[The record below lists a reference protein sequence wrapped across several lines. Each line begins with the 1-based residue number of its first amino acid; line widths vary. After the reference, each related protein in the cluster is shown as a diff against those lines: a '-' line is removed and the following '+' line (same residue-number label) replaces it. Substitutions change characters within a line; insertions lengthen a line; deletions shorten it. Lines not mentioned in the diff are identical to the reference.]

1 MEKSVVKNEFE
12 CQEKCIEKESRCKS
26 CNVYPEENDVICEL
40 NNKTRLMKAADFKK
54 KRGSTYYGLVQVSSV
69 VCVNSLKLRFLGS
82 YLNSLIGDLDNSRF
96 TKSRFRSL
104 TTENTYIFVFLALSR
119 KFEWKNTMGNIYFC
133 LFFFITFS
141 TKFEWQ
147 NTISSCLVF
156 TLSSIFISC
165 EEINRRIIFAVKQ
178 WNWLDGI
185 SSIYFPCLS
194 IYQWC
199 LLELNSCRWKVH
211 KELSLNKVYWSQFS
225 VSLHPSIFW
234 FLERVSQLFMN
245 GKFTKKY
252 NSIET

>member
-1 MEKSVVKNEFE
+1 MTTPVSRSRVFALWLLKIHIFLFFLLF
-12 CQEKCIEKESRCKS
+12 QE
-26 CNVYPEENDVICEL
+26 
-40 NNKTRLMKAADFKK
+40 
-54 KRGSTYYGLVQVSSV
+54 SS
-69 VCVNSLKLRFLGS
+69 NGKIRWE
-82 YLNSLIGDLDNSRF
+82 I
-96 TKSRFRSL
+96 
-104 TTENTYIFVFLALSR
+104 YIFV
-119 KFEWKNTMGNIYFC
+119 C
-133 LFFFITFS
+133 FFFLTFS

-156 TLSSIFISC
+156 TLSSISISC

-225 VSLHPSIFW
+225 VSLLPSIFW
-234 FLERVSQLFMN
+234 FLERVSQLFMI

>member
-40 NNKTRLMKAADFKK
+40 NNKTRLMKAADFKR
-54 KRGSTYYGLVQVSSV
+54 KRGSTYCGLVQVSSV
-69 VCVNSLKLRFLGS
+69 VCVNSFKLRFLGS

-104 TTENTYIFVFLALSR
+104 TTENTYIFVFLAL
-119 KFEWKNTMGNIYFC
+119 
-133 LFFFITFS
+133 S

-199 LLELNSCRWKVH
+199 LLELNSCRWKVQ

-234 FLERVSQLFMN
+234 FLERVS
-245 GKFTKKY
+245 
-252 NSIET
+252 

>member
-1 MEKSVVKNEFE
+1 MSWKRVLLKTNLNA
-12 CQEKCIEKESRCKS
+12 RR
-26 CNVYPEENDVICEL
+26 NVL
-40 NNKTRLMKAADFKK
+40 RRKAAVNRVTFTRRKTMLFVSWTTKLDWWKQLILR

-69 VCVNSLKLRFLGS
+69 VCVNSFKLRFLGS

-96 TKSRFRSL
+96 TQSRFRSL

-133 LFFFITFS
+133 LFFFLTFS

-194 IYQWC
+194 II
-199 LLELNSCRWKVH
+199 SGA
-211 KELSLNKVYWSQFS
+211 YWNLIPVVEKSRKS
-225 VSLHPSIFW
+225 
-234 FLERVSQLFMN
+234 
-245 GKFTKKY
+245 
-252 NSIET
+252 

>member
-1 MEKSVVKNEFE
+1 MEKYDGK
-12 CQEKCIEKESRCKS
+12 
-26 CNVYPEENDVICEL
+26 
-40 NNKTRLMKAADFKK
+40 
-54 KRGSTYYGLVQVSSV
+54 
-69 VCVNSLKLRFLGS
+69 
-82 YLNSLIGDLDNSRF
+82 
-96 TKSRFRSL
+96 
-104 TTENTYIFVFLALSR
+104 YIFLFVFFL
-119 KFEWKNTMGNIYFC
+119 
-133 LFFFITFS
+133 TFS

-199 LLELNSCRWKVH
+199 LLELNSCRWKVQ

-245 GKFTKKY
+245 GKFTKNTIQLKLRSE
-252 NSIET
+252 NTSVPEKCAKFPFQII